1 MSSRLILLLLLGAW
15 LGATV
20 FMWMV
25 ATQNFAVVERIL
37 AVRPESFAATASDLS
52 PQELRLVLRYQAS
65 EVNRLFFE
73 GWGMIQ
79 PPLAVLVMLLAWR
92 SGSSR
97 WIVAATAVMLLMT
110 VFLQVYVVPETVRLG
125 RLLDFMPREPPPPEA
140 APFWR
145 LHHTYTGL
153 DMLKFVLG
161 LSVAFLVVKQGPAQ
175 AVPARS
181 DARSGR

>member
-1 MSSRLILLLLLGAW
+1 MRSRLTLLFLLGAW
-15 LGATV
+15 MGATV

-25 ATQNFAVVERIL
+25 ATQNFAVVEQIL
-37 AVRPESFAATASDLS
+37 AGPPEGFAAAVSSLS
-52 PQELRLVLRYQAS
+52 PEDLRLALRYQAS

-73 GWGMIQ
+73 GWGMLQ

-97 WIVAATAVMLLMT
+97 LIVALIALMLLVT
-110 VFLQVYVVPETVRLG
+110 VFLQLYVAPETVRLG
-125 RLLDFMPREPPPPEA
+125 RLLDFVPREPPPPEA

-161 LSVAFLVVKQGPAQ
+161 L
-175 AVPARS
+175 AVFASHLRRGNVR
-181 DARSGR
+181 DAAV

>member
-1 MSSRLILLLLLGAW
+1 MRSRLILLLLLGAW

-37 AVRPESFAATASDLS
+37 AGRSERLAATASALS
-52 PQELRLVLRYQAS
+52 PEELRLVLRYQAS
-65 EVNRLFFE
+65 EVNRLFFDI
-73 GWGMIQ
+73 WGMTQ

-92 SGSSR
+92 SESNR
-97 WIVAATAVMLLMT
+97 WVVAATAGMLLIT

-125 RLLDFMPREPPPPEA
+125 RLLDFLPREPPPPEA

-153 DMLKFVLG
+153 DMLKFAVGLG
-161 LSVAFLVVKQGPAQ
+161 VALLLVKQAPTQGSTTSSE
-175 AVPARS
+175 R
-181 DARSGR
+181 RRRR

>member
-1 MSSRLILLLLLGAW
+1 MRSRLTLLLLLGAW

-25 ATQNFAVVERIL
+25 ATRNFAVAERIL
-37 AVRPESFAATASDLS
+37 AGRSEGFTTTVSKLS
-52 PQELRLVLRYQAS
+52 PEELRLVLRYQAS

-73 GWGMIQ
+73 GWGMVQ
-79 PPLAVLVMLLAWR
+79 PPLAVGVMLLAWR
-92 SGSSR
+92 SGGSR
-97 WIVAATAVMLLMT
+97 WTVAATAMMLLIT

-125 RLLDFMPREPPPPEA
+125 RILDFIPREPPPPEA

-153 DMLKFVLG
+153 DMLKFGLG
-161 LSVAFLVVKQGPAQ
+161 LGVAFLMVKRSTQG
-175 AVPARS
+175 VPANS
-181 DARSGR
+181 DRRR

>member
-1 MSSRLILLLLLGAW
+1 MKSRLILLLLLGAW

-25 ATQNFAVVERIL
+25 ATQNFAAVERIL
-37 AVRPESFAATASDLS
+37 AGHSEGFAAAASKLS
-52 PQELRLVLRYQAS
+52 PEALRLVLRYQAS

-79 PPLAVLVMLLAWR
+79 PPLAVIVMLLAWR
-92 SGSSR
+92 SGSGR
-97 WIVAATAVMLLMT
+97 WIVAATAGMLLIT
-110 VFLQVYVVPETVRLG
+110 VFLQFYVVPETVRLG
-125 RLLDFMPREPPPPEA
+125 RIIDFIPREPPPPEA
-140 APFWR
+140 GPFWR

-161 LSVAFLVVKQGPAQ
+161 LGVGFLLVKQAPAQ
-175 AVPARS
+175 AVASRS
-181 DARSGR
+181 DSRSRR